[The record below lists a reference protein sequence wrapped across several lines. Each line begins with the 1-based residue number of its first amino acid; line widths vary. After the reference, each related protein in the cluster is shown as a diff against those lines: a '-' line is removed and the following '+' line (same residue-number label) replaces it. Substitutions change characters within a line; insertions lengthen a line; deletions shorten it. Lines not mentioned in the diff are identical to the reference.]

1 MAPAAPTKHLNRIII
16 LIKLF
21 LIKVIRIIGAILCQV
36 RIIRAWNHLDDWI
49 TWGNQKW
56 KGAAPILIE
65 RAKRIME
72 LIINKE
78 FEELRLKMSTEEKII
93 IKEAKA
99 WAIKYLIAVSE
110 E

>member
-1 MAPAAPTKHLNRIII
+1 
-16 LIKLF
+16 
-21 LIKVIRIIGAILCQV
+21 
-36 RIIRAWNHLDDWI
+36 
-49 TWGNQKW
+49 
-56 KGAAPILIE
+56 
-65 RAKRIME
+65 ME

>member
-1 MAPAAPTKHLNRIII
+1 
-16 LIKLF
+16 
-21 LIKVIRIIGAILCQV
+21 
-36 RIIRAWNHLDDWI
+36 
-49 TWGNQKW
+49 
-56 KGAAPILIE
+56 
-65 RAKRIME
+65 ME

-110 E
+110 EQGFKLIIRRGIKLIKLISSPSQHVNHEEEEEARKVPKINEKK